1 MPVISEKKL
10 SLPAQIFAETM
21 TDKKSTGFDVEESF
35 DRAESYIH
43 ENKKS
48 LTIILVVAVLL
59 VGGYFAYNQFIV
71 KPQQANAEKQ
81 MFMAEYYFKNDSL
94 DKAIKGDGNFPG
106 FGEIISSYGSSKS
119 ANLAHY
125 YLGVSLLRKGQYDDA
140 IAALSKYD
148 AEDDIT
154 GAIALGCI
162 GDAYMEKGNKE
173 EAMSFYKKASDYDQ
187 NQFTAPIYLMKQAMI
202 FELNNDYKSA
212 YDIYN
217 RIKRDFPNS
226 TEARQI
232 ATYMARAEA
241 HMN

>member
-1 MPVISEKKL
+1 
-10 SLPAQIFAETM
+10 M
-21 TDKKSTGFDVEESF
+21 TEKKSTGFDIDQSF
-35 DRAESYIH
+35 DKAESYIQ

-48 LTIILVVAVLL
+48 LSIIAVVAIVLF
-59 VGGYFAYNQFIV
+59 GGYFAYNQFIV

-106 FGEIISSYGSSKS
+106 FEEIISSYGSSKS

-125 YLGVSLLRKGQYDDA
+125 YLGVSYLRKGQFDEA

-162 GDAYMEKGNKE
+162 GDAHLEKGDKDQ
-173 EAMSFYKKASDYDQ
+173 ALSFYKKAADYDA
-187 NQFTAPIYLMKQAMI
+187 NQFTAPVYLMKQALVYEM
-202 FELNNDYKSA
+202 NNDYKSA
-212 YDIYN
+212 ADIYN
-217 RIKRDFPNS
+217 RIKRDYPNS
-226 TEARQI
+226 TEARQV
-232 ATYMARAEA
+232 ATYLARAQA
-241 HMN
+241 HIN